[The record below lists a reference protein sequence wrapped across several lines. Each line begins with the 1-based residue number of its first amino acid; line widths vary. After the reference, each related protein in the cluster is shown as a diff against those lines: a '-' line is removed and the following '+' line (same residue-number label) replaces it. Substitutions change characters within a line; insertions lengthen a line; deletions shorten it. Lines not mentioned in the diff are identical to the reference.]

1 MEIKD
6 YVQVNDGALPWS
18 AISSLLKFANN
29 QKFRQSIVGGGENRK
44 NRF

>member
-18 AISSLLKFANN
+18 AISSLLKIC
-29 QKFRQSIVGGGENRK
+29 QQSKI
-44 NRF
+44 